1 MKAKLFMFS
10 VLLLPM
16 MSCQMEAQKNGEN
29 TYVQNLLDPMQIQY
43 AYTILYVQDVA
54 QTMKFYQ
61 EAFGFKQKLLTPEQD
76 YGEVH
81 SGTTTLA
88 FANIELGNANFPEGF
103 QQSDRDQKPFGVE
116 LAFTTDDVEDVI
128 AHALKHGAIPLVEAV
143 VKPWGQTVGYVR
155 DLNGFII
162 EICTPIPSE

>member
-1 MKAKLFMFS
+1 MESRRLIFFI
-10 VLLLPM
+10 LLCAIV
-16 MSCQMEAQKNGEN
+16 SWQMEAQTKQERDHFQRQID
-29 TYVQNLLDPMQIQY
+29 TMQIQY
-43 AYTILYVQDVA
+43 AYTILYVEDIP

-61 EAFGFKQKLLTPEQD
+61 EAFGFKQKLLTPDQD

-116 LAFTTDDVEDVI
+116 LAFTTEDVEGVI
-128 AHALKHGAIPLVEAV
+128 AHALKHGATQLVEAV
-143 VKPWGQTVGYVR
+143 VKPWGQKVGYVR
-155 DLNGFII
+155 DINGFII

>member
-1 MKAKLFMFS
+1 MKGKLSLFS
-10 VLLLPM
+10 VLLLLM
-16 MSCQMEAQKNGEN
+16 MSCQMEAQKSEEN
-29 TYVQNLLDPMQIQY
+29 AHVQNPLNPMQIQY
-43 AYTILYVQDVA
+43 AYTILYVEDVP

-116 LAFTTDDVEDVI
+116 LAFTTEDVEGVI
-128 AHALKHGAIPLVEAV
+128 AHALKHGATQLVEAV

>member
-1 MKAKLFMFS
+1 MFS

-88 FANIELGNANFPEGF
+88 FANIELGNANFPNGF
-103 QQSDRDQKPFGVE
+103 QQ
-116 LAFTTDDVEDVI
+116 DVI
-128 AHALKHGAIPLVEAV
+128 AHALKHGATPLVEAV

>member
-29 TYVQNLLDPMQIQY
+29 TYVQNPLNPMQIQY

-61 EAFGFKQKLLTPEQD
+61 EAFGFKQKLLTPE
-76 YGEVH
+76 
-81 SGTTTLA
+81 
-88 FANIELGNANFPEGF
+88 
-103 QQSDRDQKPFGVE
+103 
-116 LAFTTDDVEDVI
+116 
-128 AHALKHGAIPLVEAV
+128 
-143 VKPWGQTVGYVR
+143 
-155 DLNGFII
+155 
-162 EICTPIPSE
+162 